1 MKKILIFLLLCLLP
15 FNLYAATKKIVV
27 KDERGKIVETIKP
40 YDEKRGIYK
49 VYDEHGKV
57 KKTIKI
63 YRGK

>member
-1 MKKILIFLLLCLLP
+1 MKKILIFVMLCLLP
-15 FNLYAATKKIVV
+15 FNAYAAKKIVV
-27 KDERGKIVETIKP
+27 KDNRGKIVETIKP

-63 YRGK
+63 YKK